1 MRCQHQITMS
11 EVPAADTIPS
21 ISVVIPAYNEGES
34 LVDTVAAV
42 VAALPEPRC
51 AQLVLVNDGSGDD
64 TLAVMRS
71 IAENCAAAV
80 VIVNRPVNGGMG
92 QALASGF
99 EQATGQV
106 LTWIPGDGEYDLS
119 EVLVGLPLLAD
130 AAAPADVV
138 LVRRVARGQLGRNI
152 VSTVMYGLIR
162 VMFGFDAR
170 GYCGIFVI
178 DQQRWQELA
187 VASRDVFFTLEVAL
201 RSRHARWNIAFVA
214 AEWRPRRAGRSKVFN
229 VRTILRNVGE
239 LFSFRWRLW
248 RGH

>member
-1 MRCQHQITMS
+1 MS
-11 EVPAADTIPS
+11 DMPAVDVPS
-21 ISVVIPAYNEGES
+21 ISVVIPAYNEAES

-42 VAALPEPRC
+42 VAALPEPHT
-51 AQLVLVNDGSGDD
+51 AQLVLVNDGSSDD
-64 TLAVMRS
+64 TIAVMQS
-71 IAENCAAAV
+71 IAADCASMVA
-80 VIVNRPVNGGMG
+80 IVDRPVNGGMG

-99 EQATGQV
+99 ERATGKV

-119 EVLVGLPLLAD
+119 EVLAGLSLLSDGAS
-130 AAAPADVV
+130 PADVV
-138 LVRRVARGQLGRNI
+138 LVRRIARGQLGRNI
-152 VSTVMYGLIR
+152 VSTIMYGLIR
-162 VMFGFDAR
+162 LMFGFDAR

-178 DQQRWQELA
+178 SQERWHELA